1 MNADEM
7 GYAVIKLIGAYIYI
21 SAIGGVAGGF
31 EEDKL
36 LQLVDIAKMH
46 KAKTVA
52 IEKNFG
58 NGAHANMLKPLFQR
72 AEWPVILEEVWAT
85 GQKELRI
92 IDVVEPLL
100 TSHRL
105 IISPQ
110 ALEHDAQSVSR
121 YPTDLQVT
129 YRLVHQ
135 MSMITRDKGCLR
147 HDDRLDALAGCIR
160 YVVER
165 LDFDTQVVLEAKR
178 RAEAVIEMEIW
189 NDPKRR
195 REELTGVVE
204 SFRRKPSRNSLNSL
218 GIQKPSI
225 NGRPRRN
232 RFSS

>member
-1 MNADEM
+1 M
-7 GYAVIKLIGAYIYI
+7 GYAVIKLIGAYVYI

-36 LQLVDIAKMH
+36 IQLVEIAKMH

-58 NGAHANMLKPLFQR
+58 NGAHANMIKPLFQR
-72 AEWPVILEEVWAT
+72 ADWPVILDADVWAT

-100 TSHRL
+100 SSHRL
-105 IISPQ
+105 AISPQ

-121 YPTDLQVT
+121 YPTETQAT
-129 YRLVHQ
+129 YRLMHQ
-135 MSMITRDKGCLR
+135 MAMITRDKGCLR
-147 HDDRLDALAGCIR
+147 HDDRLDALAGAIR

-165 LDFDTQVVLEAKR
+165 LDFDTQVVIEAKR
-178 RAEAVIEMEIW
+178 RAEAVMEMEIW

-195 REELTGVVE
+195 REELTGIVE
-204 SFRRKPSRNSLNSL
+204 NCRKPSRNSFNSY
-218 GIQKPSI
+218 GFKKSRVT
-225 NGRPRRN
+225 GRPRRN
-232 RFSS
+232 RFS